1 MGKEDFDKMKDQIHR
16 LMGGFFKDVKP
27 LAYQADQAFHPPMD
41 IYETEEHLVVVL
53 EIAGMNPEEFRVL
66 FEKDLLS
73 VRGRR
78 TEICSQRKTHLHQM
92 EIDYG
97 LFERTLQIP
106 FPLKTEEF
114 KATYQQGFLV
124 ITVPKAK
131 AAISHTVE
139 VKIR

>member
-1 MGKEDFDKMKDQIHR
+1 MYKEDFENMKEQIHR

-27 LAYQADQAFHPPMD
+27 LAYRADQAFHPPMD
-41 IYETEEHLVVVL
+41 IYETEEHLVVIL
-53 EIAGMNPEEFRVL
+53 EIAGMKPEEFQVI

-73 VRGRR
+73 IRGTRI
-78 TEICSQRKTHLHQM
+78 EKCSQPKTHLHQM

-97 LFERTLQIP
+97 HFERTLQIP
-106 FPLKTEEF
+106 FPLKTDEF

-124 ITVPKAK
+124 ITVPKFTPAN
-131 AAISHTVE
+131 SDPVE